1 MAGDTSKRG
10 ASDRARINLNQDH
23 EVREAMKKY
32 GVTREE
38 LEAAVRK
45 VGNMRADL
53 EAELRRSKSP

>member
-1 MAGDTSKRG
+1 MADDTSKRG
-10 ASDRARINLNQDH
+10 ASDRARINLNQDY

-45 VGNMRADL
+45 VGNMRDDV
-53 EAELRRSKSP
+53 EAELRRGKGG

>member
-1 MAGDTSKRG
+1 
-10 ASDRARINLNQDH
+10 
-23 EVREAMKKY
+23 MKKY

-38 LEAAVRK
+38 LGATVRK